1 MGRLRVLS
9 GREAGRILQQ
19 HGFVE
24 VRRRGSH
31 IVMQLRTDSGSVTVP
46 IPDHRELTIGTLL
59 SIIRQRAGYSARSS
73 RSDLKRVSV
82 AWNFRVLPVT

>member
-9 GREAGRILQQ
+9 GREACRILQE

-31 IVMQLRTDSGSVTVP
+31 VVMQRRTDTGTVTVP
-46 IPDHRELTIGTLL
+46 VPDHHELAIGTLL
-59 SIIRQRAGYSARSS
+59 SIIRQSGIPRAQ
-73 RSDLKRVSV
+73 
-82 AWNFRVLPVT
+82 FEE

>member
-9 GREAGRILQQ
+9 GREACRILQQ

-31 IVMQLRTDSGSVTVP
+31 IIVQRRTDGGSVTVP
-46 IPDHRELTIGTLL
+46 VPDHRELAMGTLL
-59 SIIRQRAGYSARSS
+59 SIIRQSGVP
-73 RSDLKRVSV
+73 RVE
-82 AWNFRVLPVT
+82 FEE